1 MTWRA
6 PHWYTMWWMMWRAL
20 VTRPCHVDDIV
31 RPELLVAQAAVA
43 RDKHHRTRVEQAL
56 APVLPVKGE
65 RESLRYKMMKR

>member
-1 MTWRA
+1 
-6 PHWYTMWWMMWRAL
+6 
-20 VTRPCHVDDIV
+20 VDDIV